1 MDKYSST
8 YEEYQPYAIE
18 TLQMALPF
26 AENREEVV
34 TAISRGLEA
43 LYRMDISEPSIRL
56 YSYGILASSGYE
68 VTTRI
73 RYEIDRLFTT
83 GKRELAEVELL
94 FLHPDFKEI
103 RQDDAFHNWV
113 KKQPQWVQD
122 ALYVNDDDAKLAAR
136 AIDLYKEDKG
146 IKNDNLIDANKTL
159 EASNTIEN
167 LGVEQEMFD
176 TFTVAYWA
184 ASKINDDA
192 RMSQINT
199 IFRIQSAL
207 ARPKKL
213 SESDKGGG
221 CPSENVSKFKCK
233 SLYALNLD
241 TYLNLVEE
249 YATPK
254 SFKFGKKLEKVL

>member
-1 MDKYSST
+1 
-8 YEEYQPYAIE
+8 
-18 TLQMALPF
+18 
-26 AENREEVV
+26 
-34 TAISRGLEA
+34 
-43 LYRMDISEPSIRL
+43 MDISEPSIRL

-213 SESDKGGG
+213 SESDKEVAWFN
-221 CPSENVSKFKCK
+221 PSETTSQSQV
-233 SLYALNLD
+233 
-241 TYLNLVEE
+241 
-249 YATPK
+249 
-254 SFKFGKKLEKVL
+254 